1 MRSQASSISTSV
13 TTTDY
18 SLIFLRLKDGK
29 AFLRCCW
36 RWICTPKPVPIS
48 SQLFDAEHQHGR
60 DHERLIIFRCPKTE
74 VFSHG
79 TTTLWHNALGAP
91 YLHRLFAGRLVCIW
105 SHTLKSRTSHAIVGT
120 FGFVKH
126 QVPVCTY
133 CRSGLTRGWCVQG
146 YQDPYPQ
153 V

>member
-1 MRSQASSISTSV
+1 MQNTN
-13 TTTDY
+13 TEGTMKD
-18 SLIFLRLKDGK
+18 SLFSDVPKLKYFLM
-29 AFLRCCW
+29 
-36 RWICTPKPVPIS
+36 VP
-48 SQLFDAEHQHGR
+48 QRFG
-60 DHERLIIFRCPKTE
+60 
-74 VFSHG
+74 
-79 TTTLWHNALGAP
+79 TTLWHNALGAP